1 MKILGIETS
10 CDETAVAIVDEQKN
24 ILSHVL
30 NSQIKLH
37 EKYGGVIPE
46 LAARGHVEIIDEL
59 VLQAL
64 KEANLKLEEIDGFAA
79 TSGPGLIGGVIVGM
93 MAAKTLASVFQ
104 KPFLAVNHL
113 EAHALT
119 ARLTS
124 DLEFPYLL
132 LLISGG
138 HCQILLA
145 RGIGNYEKLGETID
159 DALGEAFDKIAQM
172 VGLPY
177 PGGPAVEKL
186 AKLGDENRFKF
197 SRPLLDSK
205 DEKHRCAF
213 SFSGLKTAV
222 RREIEKL
229 TGENFSHFT
238 TPQKISEKDRA
249 DICASF
255 QKIVCEIILNR
266 LENIFSSSLNC
277 ETVRRSQEFLSKKFS
292 VPHAN
297 DDRLF
302 VCKLVIAGGVAANR
316 YIFSRLEKWAS
327 ARNIKII
334 TPPISLC
341 TDNAVMVAWNGVE
354 KMKLKMSDELNFK
367 PKARWE
373 LQDLSFNICHLVMK
387 RRALLKSMFNDK
399 C

>member
-10 CDETAVAIVDEQKN
+10 CDETAVAIVDDQKN
-24 ILSHVL
+24 ILAHAL

-46 LAARGHVEIIDEL
+46 LAARGHVEIIDDL
-59 VLQAL
+59 ILQAL

-93 MAAKTLASVFQ
+93 MAAKTLASIFQ

-119 ARLTS
+119 ARLTNE
-124 DLEFPYLL
+124 LKFPYLL

-138 HCQILLA
+138 HCQILFA
-145 RGIGNYEKLGETID
+145 RGVGDYEKLGETID

-172 VGLPY
+172 VGLTY

-205 DEKHRCAF
+205 DEAHRFAF

-222 RREIEKL
+222 RREVEKL

-238 TPQKISEKDRA
+238 TPQKLSEKDRA

-266 LENIFSSSLNC
+266 LNNVL
-277 ETVRRSQEFLSKKFS
+277 
-292 VPHAN
+292 AN
-297 DDRLF
+297 SPQPTKNLI
-302 VCKLVIAGGVAANR
+302 IAGGVAANR
-316 YIFSRLEKWAS
+316 YIYSRLENWAL
-327 ARNIKII
+327 AHQIKVIA
-334 TPPISLC
+334 PPISLC
-341 TDNAVMVAWNGVE
+341 TDNAAMVAWAGVE
-354 KMKLKMSDELNFK
+354 KLKLGFVDDLNFK

-373 LQDLSFNICHLVMK
+373 L
-387 RRALLKSMFNDK
+387 A
-399 C
+399 